1 MQNTGRVMLRTS
13 NENSFRAKLRVTGT
27 SQQNLNIQIT
37 GDAFET
43 YKLQYSTDLKTWN
56 VVPDLQSVQT
66 NFRGKFNLERSIQ
79 ADAPP
84 TFYRLFKS
92 N

>member
-13 NENSFRAKLRVTGT
+13 NENSFRAKLRITGT

-66 NFRGKFNLERSIQ
+66 NFRGRFNLERSIQ
-79 ADAPP
+79 SDAPP
-84 TFYRLFKS
+84 TFYRLFKE
-92 N
+92 